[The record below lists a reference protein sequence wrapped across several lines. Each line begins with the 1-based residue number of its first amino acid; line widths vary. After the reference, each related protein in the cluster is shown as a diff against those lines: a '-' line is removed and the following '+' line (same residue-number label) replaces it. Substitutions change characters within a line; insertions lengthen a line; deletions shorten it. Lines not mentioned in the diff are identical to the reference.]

1 MITFAA
7 KPNSLMK
14 KYLTFIILIFV
25 LSACRLNSSIMLKTK
40 RDYAFAKLDSV
51 QDIAY
56 KISENDKLSFQLLT
70 NKGFK
75 LIERGS
81 LNASGG
87 AGSAEILSVIEIQVE
102 FDGFAKLPSLGKV
115 KLSGMTL
122 REAEKYLEE
131 LYTEYYVDPFVIL
144 KVTNRRVVV
153 FPGAGGEARVV
164 TLIND
169 NVNVLEALAS
179 AGGIANDGIAQKVKL
194 IRGEGENAKVYQFD
208 LSTIE
213 GYKSAHIILQAND
226 VIYVEPRLKIA
237 QNVLG
242 EIAPIVSILTSI
254 LLIITITRTL

>member
-1 MITFAA
+1 MF
-7 KPNSLMK
+7 
-14 KYLTFIILIFV
+14 
-25 LSACRLNSSIMLKTK
+25 
-40 RDYAFAKLDSV
+40 
-51 QDIAY
+51 
-56 KISENDKLSFQLLT
+56 
-70 NKGFK
+70 
-75 LIERGS
+75 ERGS

-87 AGSAEILSVIEIQVE
+87 AGSAEFLSVIEIQVE